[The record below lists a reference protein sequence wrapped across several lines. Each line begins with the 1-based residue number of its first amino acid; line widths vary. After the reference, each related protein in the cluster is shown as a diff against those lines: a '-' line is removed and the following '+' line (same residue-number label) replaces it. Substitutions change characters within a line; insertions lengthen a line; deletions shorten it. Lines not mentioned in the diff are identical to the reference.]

1 MLFLALALH
10 RVHVRDGQLRS
21 AIKLAEAFELGAP
34 APQGVVAEGLLWNG
48 RSQRAEAAPA
58 GAHSLDAV
66 HVVGVHG
73 ERQAVVVG
81 LPDDARHVALEV
93 RGAVTA
99 AAGVVVVGKGGS
111 VGDVSAGMHLLLRAL
126 GGLDEGGRW
135 CRRRTGTSWNTAAS
149 SAPWCH
155 RLSGGH
161 RPQFKLWESAIESI
175 DFKIELKTLLMKKNA
190 KGAGLLLT
198 LVET

>member
-126 GGLDEGGRW
+126 GGLDEGG
-135 CRRRTGTSWNTAAS
+135 G
-149 SAPWCH
+149 
-155 RLSGGH
+155 
-161 RPQFKLWESAIESI
+161 
-175 DFKIELKTLLMKKNA
+175 
-190 KGAGLLLT
+190 GAGGGLGQAGTQRPLQLHNVIGF
-198 LVET
+198 LVDTGHSLNYGKVQ